1 MPKMK
6 TVKLTIQYDGTDYF
20 GWQMQARHCSVQ
32 QVLQEALAIVCNHP
46 VTLHGSGRTDTGVHA
61 LGQVAHF
68 RTTSVIDMV
77 QLQKGLNS
85 LLPDD
90 VVVHEAVE
98 AHPDF
103 HARFDATARI
113 YWYFILNQTVTSVFY
128 RRYAWHVRKPL
139 DCDAMRAAAALLV
152 GMHDYSSFQARE
164 REHACM
170 VREVKRTRL
179 KRVGPLLL
187 FEIQASS
194 FLRHMVRGI
203 VGTLVEIGLGKL
215 SAAEMQ
221 VILMARDRSHAGPT
235 APAHGLFLKEVRYD

>member
-1 MPKMK
+1 
-6 TVKLTIQYDGTDYF
+6 L
-20 GWQMQARHCSVQ
+20 S
-32 QVLQEALAIVCNHP
+32 IVCNHP
-46 VTLHGSGRTDTGVHA
+46 VVLHGSGRTDTGVHA

-68 RTTSVIDMV
+68 KTSSRIDMP
-77 QLQKGLNS
+77 QLHKGLNS

-90 VVVHEAVE
+90 VVVREAVE

-103 HARFDATARI
+103 HARFDATART
-113 YWYFILNQTVTSVFY
+113 YWYFILNEAVPSVFY

-139 DCDAMRAAAALLV
+139 DIEAMRDAAALLV

-164 REHACM
+164 REDACM
-170 VREVKRTRL
+170 VREVKRVRL

-203 VGTLVEIGLGKL
+203 VGTLVETGLGKL
-215 SAAEMQ
+215 SAAGMRD
-221 VILMARDRSHAGPT
+221 ILMARDRSQAGPT
-235 APAHGLFLKEVRYD
+235 APAQGLFLKEVRYD

>member
-1 MPKMK
+1 MR
-6 TVKLTIQYDGTDYF
+6 TIKLTIQYDGTDYF
-20 GWQMQARHCSVQ
+20 GWQMQASHITVQ
-32 QVLQEALAIVCNHP
+32 QVLQEALSIVCNHP
-46 VTLHGSGRTDTGVHA
+46 VVLHGSGRTDTGVHA

-68 RTTSVIDMV
+68 KTHSLIDMP
-77 QLQKGLNS
+77 QLHKGLNC

-90 VVVHEAVE
+90 VVVREAVE

-103 HARFDATARI
+103 HARFDATART
-113 YWYFILNQTVTSVFY
+113 YWYFILNEPVPSVFY

-139 DCDAMRAAAALLV
+139 DVEAMRDAAALLV

-164 REHACM
+164 REDACM
-170 VREVKRTRL
+170 VREVKRVRL

-203 VGTLVEIGLGKL
+203 VGTLVETGLGKL
-215 SAAEMQ
+215 SAAGMRD
-221 VILMARDRSHAGPT
+221 IMMARDRSQAGPT
-235 APAHGLFLKEVRYD
+235 APAQGLFLKEVRYD

>member
-1 MPKMK
+1 MR
-6 TVKLTIQYDGTDYF
+6 TIKLTIQYDGTEYF
-20 GWQMQARHCSVQ
+20 GWQMQASHITVQ
-32 QVLQEALAIVCNHP
+32 QVLQEALSIVCNHP
-46 VTLHGSGRTDTGVHA
+46 VVLHGSGRTDTGVHA

-68 RTTSVIDMV
+68 KTSSRIDMP
-77 QLQKGLNS
+77 QLHKGLNS

-90 VVVHEAVE
+90 VVVREAVE

-103 HARFDATARI
+103 HARFDATART
-113 YWYFILNQTVTSVFY
+113 YWYFILNETVPSVFY

-139 DCDAMRAAAALLV
+139 DIEAMRDAAALLV

-164 REHACM
+164 REDACM
-170 VREVKRTRL
+170 VREVKRVRL

-203 VGTLVEIGLGKL
+203 VGTLVETGLGKL
-215 SAAEMQ
+215 SVAGMQ
-221 VILMARDRSHAGPT
+221 DILMARDRSQAGPT
-235 APAHGLFLKEVRYD
+235 APSQGLFLKEVRYD

>member
-1 MPKMK
+1 MR
-6 TVKLTIQYDGTDYF
+6 TIKLTIQYDGTDYY
-20 GWQMQARHCSVQ
+20 GWQMQASHITVQ
-32 QVLQEALAIVCNHP
+32 QVLQEALSIVCNHP
-46 VTLHGSGRTDTGVHA
+46 VVLHGSGRTDTGVHA

-68 RTTSVIDMV
+68 KTSSRIDMP
-77 QLQKGLNS
+77 QLHKGLNS

-90 VVVHEAVE
+90 VVVREAVE

-103 HARFDATARI
+103 HARFDATART
-113 YWYFILNQTVTSVFY
+113 YWYFILNEAVPSVFY

-139 DCDAMRAAAALLV
+139 DIEAMRDAAALLV

-164 REHACM
+164 REDACM
-170 VREVKRTRL
+170 VREVKRVRL

-203 VGTLVEIGLGKL
+203 VGTLVETGLGKL
-215 SAAEMQ
+215 SAAGMRD
-221 VILMARDRSHAGPT
+221 ILMARDRSQAGPT
-235 APAHGLFLKEVRYD
+235 APAQGLFLKEVRYD

>member
-1 MPKMK
+1 MR
-6 TVKLTIQYDGTDYF
+6 TIKLTIQYDGTDYY
-20 GWQMQARHCSVQ
+20 GWQMQASHSTVQ
-32 QVLQEALAIVCNHP
+32 QVLQEALSIVCNHP
-46 VTLHGSGRTDTGVHA
+46 VVLHGSGRTDTGVHA

-68 RTTSVIDMV
+68 KTSSRIDMP
-77 QLQKGLNS
+77 QLHKGLNS

-90 VVVHEAVE
+90 VVVREAVE

-103 HARFDATARI
+103 HARFDATART
-113 YWYFILNQTVTSVFY
+113 YWYFILNEAVPSVFY

-139 DCDAMRAAAALLV
+139 DIKAMRDAAALLV

-164 REHACM
+164 REDACM
-170 VREVKRTRL
+170 VREVKRVRL

-203 VGTLVEIGLGKL
+203 VGTLVETGLGKL
-215 SAAEMQ
+215 SAAGMRD
-221 VILMARDRSHAGPT
+221 ILMARDRSQAGPT
-235 APAHGLFLKEVRYD
+235 APAQGLFLKEVRYD

>member
-1 MPKMK
+1 MPKMR
-6 TVKLTIQYDGTDYF
+6 TVKLSIQYDGTDYF
-20 GWQMQARHCSVQ
+20 GWQMQARHRSVQ
-32 QVLQEALAIVCNHP
+32 QVLQEALGIVCNHP

-68 RTTSVIDMV
+68 KTSSAIDMA

-90 VVVHEAVE
+90 VVVREAVE

-103 HARFDATARI
+103 HARFDATART
-113 YWYFILNQTVTSVFY
+113 YWYFILNEAVPSVFY

-139 DCDAMRAAAALLV
+139 DVAAMRTAAALLV

-164 REHACM
+164 REGVCM
-170 VREVKRTRL
+170 VREVKRVRL

-187 FEIQASS
+187 FEIQATS

-215 SAAEMQ
+215 GAAAMQ
-221 VILMARDRSHAGPT
+221 DILLARDRSHAGPT
-235 APAHGLFLKEVRYD
+235 APARGLFLKEVRYD